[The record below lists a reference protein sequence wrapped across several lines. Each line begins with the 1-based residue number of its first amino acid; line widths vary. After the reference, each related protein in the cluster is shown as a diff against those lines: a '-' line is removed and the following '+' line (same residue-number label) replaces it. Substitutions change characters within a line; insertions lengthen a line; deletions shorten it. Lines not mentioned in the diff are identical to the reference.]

1 MANMGL
7 PLFSGFVGEFFI
19 ITSIVSINEI
29 MALLISVGFLFSGIY
44 NLFQLNRLLFSD
56 SQQSISNKS
65 NEDLD
70 SNSTIVL
77 TALLF

>member
-19 ITSIVSINEI
+19 ISSVVFVNEVYAFFLCI
-29 MALLISVGFLFSGIY
+29 GFLVSGIY
-44 NLFQLNRLLFSD
+44 NLFQINRVLFSD
-56 SQQSISNKS
+56 TPSSIQSKN

-70 SNSTIVL
+70 ASSIVVLIVL
-77 TALLF
+77 LF